1 METRRT
7 SLPVSEIRP
16 RTGVGRHGER
26 VRARS
31 HLRPPRTH
39 IIKAQFPIGFP
50 AMKRFVATT
59 AALLSAALAG
69 AQEPGA
75 MVEWPYVGSEQAH
88 TKYSVAVQI
97 TPSNVGELEI
107 AWQWEPDETPLEEYG
122 TRPGPFQATPVMV
135 GNVLYLS
142 TMYTRVVALDAET
155 GTELWTFDP
164 KAYEGGY
171 KGAGPTGFKHRGIAW
186 WSDGDEDRIFLNS
199 RDRLY
204 AIDAATGEL
213 DTGFGESGS
222 VLLTEGHGRPV
233 TRHAFDQTSPP
244 VVFEDLVIVGS
255 RIPDRVQRKFDPP
268 GTVQAF
274 DARTGERRWVF
285 FTIPQSKDEYGADT
299 WEEESWRYTGHAN
312 VWGLMSLDTERGLL
326 YVPTS
331 TPSSDYWGGSS
342 RVGAN
347 LFAESLVCLDARTGK
362 RRWHFQTV
370 HHGVWDYDLAA
381 APNLVTITADGRDID
396 AVAQVTKHGF
406 TFVFERVT
414 GNPVWPIEERP
425 VDTATDVPGEVL
437 YPTQPFP
444 TKPPPF
450 SRQGVSLE
458 DANDLTP
465 EIHALAVEE
474 MRKFRLGPLFTPP
487 SLRGTLQRPG
497 ASGGANW
504 GGAAFDPENGLLYV
518 RTSEDA
524 DTNQVCV
531 NAGNDP
537 EVDVEYS
544 NNCPYGATL
553 LMFREAD
560 GPGAAQSPESS
571 LGPIPLT
578 RPPYAHL
585 VAIDLNAGEIA
596 WKVPFG
602 QGSREMRE
610 HPLLRGVELP
620 ERLGTRGNSGPL
632 VTKGGLVFLGGGAPY
647 LYAFD
652 KATGAELWRGATP
665 FRTNANPMTY
675 RARSGRQFVVIA
687 TGAGSDAALVAFAQ
701 AG

>member
-1 METRRT
+1 MSPASMNGVVSSEPAIVRR
-7 SLPVSEIRP
+7 
-16 RTGVGRHGER
+16 GR
-26 VRARS
+26 
-31 HLRPPRTH
+31 
-39 IIKAQFPIGFP
+39 FPL
-50 AMKRFVATT
+50 MNRFISPT
-59 AALLSAALAG
+59 ALAAAVLAFTMSAG
-69 AQEPGA
+69 AREPGD
-75 MVEWPYVGSEQAH
+75 MIEWPFVGAEQAQ
-88 TKYSVAVQI
+88 TKYSTAGEI
-97 TPSNVGELEI
+97 TAGNAGELEI
-107 AWQWEPDETPLEEYG
+107 VWQWRPNERPVEEYG
-122 TRPGPFQATPVMV
+122 TRPGPFQATPVMID
-135 GNVLYLS
+135 NVLYLS
-142 TMYTRVVALDAET
+142 TMYTRVAALDAET

-164 KAYEGGY
+164 RAYEGGP
-171 KGAGPTGFKHRGIAW
+171 KGVGPRGFKHRGIAYW
-186 WSDGDEDRIFLNS
+186 RGGDHARIFLNS

-204 AIDAATGEL
+204 AIDAATGKP
-213 DTGFGESGS
+213 DRNFGDGGS
-222 VLLTEGHGRPV
+222 VLLTAGHGRPV
-233 TRHAFDQTSPP
+233 TRFEFDQTSPP

-255 RIPDRVQRKFDPP
+255 RIPDRLQRKFDPP

-274 DARTGERRWVF
+274 DARTGEHRWVF
-285 FTIPQSKDEYGADT
+285 STIPQSKDAFGADT
-299 WEEESWRYTGHAN
+299 WEGESWRYTGHAN
-312 VWGLMSLDTERGLL
+312 VWGLMSLDVERGLL

-331 TPSSDYWGGSS
+331 TPSSDYWGGR

-381 APNLVTITADGRDID
+381 APNLATIEVDGRRID
-396 AVAQVTKHGF
+396 VVAQVSKHGF
-406 TFVFERVT
+406 TYVFDRVT
-414 GNPVWPIEERP
+414 GEPVWPIEERA
-425 VDTATDVPGEVL
+425 VDTVTDVPGEVL

-444 TKPPPF
+444 KKPPPF
-450 SRQGVSLE
+450 ARQGVSLE

-474 MRKFRLGPLFTPP
+474 MQRFRIGPLFTPP

-504 GGAAFDPENGLLYV
+504 GGAAFDPETGLLFV

-544 NNCPYGATL
+544 NNCPYGASL

-560 GPGAAQSPESS
+560 GPGAANTPESR
-571 LGPIPLT
+571 LGPIPLIK
-578 RPPYAHL
+578 PPYAHL

-602 QGSREMRE
+602 AGSRELRE

-620 ERLGTRGNSGPL
+620 ERLGTRGNVGPM
-632 VTKGGLVFLGGGAPY
+632 VTMGGLVFVGGGAPH

-652 KATGAELWRGATP
+652 KATGAEVWRGATP
-665 FRTNANPMTY
+665 YKTSANPMTY
-675 RARSGRQFVVIA
+675 QTRSGRQFVVIA
-687 TGAGSDAALVAFAQ
+687 TGGGADAALVAFSRPR
-701 AG
+701 